1 MLGTI
6 HHSVPLH
13 LTTQP
18 LLAILQPESMWHTA
32 IESLQQPSTRPI
44 TMIQLIRQ
52 YSTTTF
58 ELGVLMS
65 CNYARLGC
73 AYIDTTG
80 PANHRLPSERI
91 YIHARTSLKTGHVT
105 CTLALTNMLHFSIL
119 ATVSTALTAT

>member
-44 TMIQLIRQ
+44 TMIATTNQTVQ
-52 YSTTTF
+52 YD
-58 ELGVLMS
+58 
-65 CNYARLGC
+65 
-73 AYIDTTG
+73 YI
-80 PANHRLPSERI
+80 
-91 YIHARTSLKTGHVT
+91 
-105 CTLALTNMLHFSIL
+105 
-119 ATVSTALTAT
+119 

>member
-13 LTTQP
+13 LTTQ
-18 LLAILQPESMWHTA
+18 LLLVILQPESMWHTA

-73 AYIDTTG
+73 AYIHTLVRPIT
-80 PANHRLPSERI
+80 ACQVSASI
-91 YIHARTSLKTGHVT
+91 YMHVR
-105 CTLALTNMLHFSIL
+105 H
-119 ATVSTALTAT
+119 